1 MNSPDLTE
9 AHLRLKAALIFLAVS
24 LLYFFTRSP
33 GLDEWDSVQFAMG
46 VRHFDLWQH
55 QPHPPG
61 YPLYVF
67 IGWLGQT
74 LFHLDPALS
83 LQCAS
88 CLGGG
93 LFVACWFLILRQ
105 QFSERFAWLIACLLT
120 ITPIVWMTSTKTM
133 TDSMATGLLS
143 AQLLCALIFREKGR
157 TRDLL
162 GAALFGAA
170 ASGVRPQF
178 FAVALVI
185 ILLSLGKRRASRGRW
200 LLGIGALVG
209 ACLLWLLPMWYL
221 QARLTP
227 GMPAWQVY
235 PAQVYSQWRWR
246 LHRPNIYIGAGDW
259 SPGYLAQ
266 RFTFH
271 IFGWLGVGLGFMRS
285 AFTLAVGF
293 LIFIAGLV
301 FYFRQFNEEDRAFW
315 RTHRGWAALHV
326 AIIFCCLPAHQRYYL
341 IIMPLVLVVLSRGL
355 LRMPGKWRASIVALP
370 ALLLWISIPI
380 AIKNNREE
388 APPLRFARY
397 LERHYSIAERK
408 DVLLLLTQTRRHVQW
423 YAPGFQLAPPEPVM
437 ADIPREQL
445 TAAHAIYTDDPK
457 LALTPGWRLDRVALF
472 HRSLLIASKHRKIG
486 VYKIERTTA
495 E

>member
-1 MNSPDLTE
+1 MYSPELNET
-9 AHLRLKAALIFLAVS
+9 HLRLKAALIFFSVF
-24 LLYFFTRSP
+24 LLYFFTLSP

-67 IGWLGQT
+67 FGWIGQE
-74 LFHLDPALS
+74 LFRLDPALS

-88 CLGGG
+88 CIGGG
-93 LFVACWFLILRQ
+93 IFVACWFLIIRR
-105 QFSERFAWLIACLLT
+105 QFSERFAWLIAGSLT

-133 TDSMATGLLS
+133 TDSLATGLLS
-143 AQLLCALIFREKGR
+143 AQLLSALIAREKKNAHH
-157 TRDLL
+157 LL

-170 ASGVRPQF
+170 ATGVRPQL
-178 FAVALVI
+178 FAVALAI
-185 ILLSLGKRRASRGRW
+185 ILLSLGHGASRRKRW
-200 LLGIGALVG
+200 LAFGAYVG
-209 ACLLWLLPMWYL
+209 GCLLWLFPMWYL
-221 QARLTP
+221 QASLSP
-227 GMPAWQVY
+227 GTPAWQVY
-235 PAQVYSQWRWR
+235 PAQVYSQWKWR

-259 SPGYLAQ
+259 SAAYLGE
-266 RFTFH
+266 RFAFH

-285 AFTLAVGF
+285 GFTLALGF
-293 LIFIAGLV
+293 LIFVAGLA
-301 FYFRQFNEEDRAFW
+301 FYFRRLDEEDRVFW
-315 RTHRGWAALHV
+315 RAHRGWAALHV

-355 LRMPGKWRASIVALP
+355 LRMPGKWRAGIVALP

-380 AIKNNREE
+380 ALKNMREE

-397 LERHYSIAERK
+397 FERHYSLGERPNI
-408 DVLLLLTQTRRHVQW
+408 LLLLTQTRRHVQW
-423 YAPGFQLAPPEPVM
+423 YAPGFQLAPPDPIMSE
-437 ADIPREQL
+437 IPREQL
-445 TAAHAIYTDDPK
+445 AAARAIYTDDPK

-486 VYKIERTTA
+486 VYKLERIENSP
-495 E
+495 